1 MGVTMTHYKDMY
13 LQLLPVHEATVK
25 QYNVVLAKNDNL
37 ITITRRYSDL
47 LENRIQ
53 ELENENLLL
62 KEKIKALECTA
73 SI

>member
-1 MGVTMTHYKDMY
+1 MKMTHYKDMY

-25 QYNVVLAKNDNL
+25 QYNVVLEKNDNL

-62 KEKIKALECTA
+62 KEKITALECTA
-73 SI
+73 SN

>member
-1 MGVTMTHYKDMY
+1 MTHYKDMY

-25 QYNVVLAKNDNL
+25 QYNVVLEKNDNL
-37 ITITRRYSDL
+37 IAITRLYSDL

-73 SI
+73 SK

>member
-1 MGVTMTHYKDMY
+1 MTHYKDMY

-25 QYNVVLAKNDNL
+25 QYNVVLEKNDNL

-62 KEKIKALECTA
+62 KEKITALECTA
-73 SI
+73 SN